1 MSHFAHQSLSPRHRA
16 VLWTSRIEAPT
27 SCSSARSVGGPCSE
41 ITFRQR
47 VHRVQT
53 VFTVTVV
60 KVASLIAIVIG
71 RRPLADGEPERIP
84 QLQGPVA
91 SLHLERVGS

>member
-1 MSHFAHQSLSPRHRA
+1 
-16 VLWTSRIEAPT
+16 
-27 SCSSARSVGGPCSE
+27 
-41 ITFRQR
+41 
-47 VHRVQT
+47 
-53 VFTVTVV
+53 V